1 MGDDN
6 SEYVDEVIRGLRLQ
20 IQATRY
26 SIERVR
32 AMERVLL
39 SVSAMTPNAVWESL
53 PLWRQME
60 YVHHLEQRC
69 GDMWKT
75 TWC

>member
-6 SEYVDEVIRGLRLQ
+6 SEYVDEVVQALRIQ
-20 IQATRY
+20 IQAIRY

-32 AMERVLL
+32 AMERVLV
-39 SVSAMTPNAVWESL
+39 SVSCLTPPAVWESL

-60 YVHHLEQRC
+60 YTHYLEKKC
-69 GDMWKT
+69 GDMWRT